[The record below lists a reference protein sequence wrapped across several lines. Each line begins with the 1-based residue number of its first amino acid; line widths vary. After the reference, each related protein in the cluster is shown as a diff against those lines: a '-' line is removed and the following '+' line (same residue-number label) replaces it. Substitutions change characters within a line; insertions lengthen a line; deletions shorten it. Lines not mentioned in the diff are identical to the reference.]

1 MPHLIIEYSSNVAAH
16 HDIDALLDTVHSSLL
31 SLEIGPVAGI
41 RIRAVAHDHTR
52 IADGS
57 DENYAFIAM
66 VARLGPGRDAATK
79 THLITTVLDAAVAQ
93 VDSED
98 GPLHIAWSLEVQEID
113 AEFRVNK
120 NMIAQHMKSSS

>member
-1 MPHLIIEYSSNVAAH
+1 MPHLIIEYSSNVAVH
-16 HDIDALLDTVHSSLL
+16 HDIDALLDAVHSSLL
-31 SLEIGPVAGI
+31 SLEVAPVAGI
-41 RIRAVAHDHTR
+41 RIRAIAHDHTR

-93 VDSED
+93 VDSEA